1 LGIAYLLKILNQT
14 DKFESINWFDS
25 MIDKLDRDQI
35 SAVQREK
42 DMENEIGMHMGQ
54 NEDY

>member
-1 LGIAYLLKILNQT
+1 MGIAYLLKILNQT

>member
-25 MIDKLDRDQI
+25 MIDKLERDQI

-42 DMENEIGMHMGQ
+42 HMENEIGMHMGQ